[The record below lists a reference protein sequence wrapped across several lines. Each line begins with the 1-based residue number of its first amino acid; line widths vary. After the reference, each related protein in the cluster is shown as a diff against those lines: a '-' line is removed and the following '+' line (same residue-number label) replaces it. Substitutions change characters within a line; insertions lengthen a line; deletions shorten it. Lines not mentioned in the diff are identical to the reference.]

1 MADDEQSIETEE
13 DKRSFVEASIDTEDE
28 KRDDQV
34 ESQGG
39 EIVDGV
45 EGGTPSFEKLPI
57 QDESEIDQGNPSV
70 LVAAAMSSQRQG
82 NKRIESHTKCVGYEP
97 PVAGDSQSFDD
108 TSAAHAS
115 IDANLWENYDDTS
128 QGGSTDMD
136 RSLSVQVDA
145 RYLGEAHTN
154 SDDNGEDSSTK
165 LAEESGHTDDGYV
178 PDAEVTEEE
187 YASRIK
193 NDDARKI
200 RFLDGY
206 VPDAELTEEEHPKKI
221 PKKKE
226 GVVAIP
232 RVTENASIDEGYVP
246 DDTLT
251 EEERVETLNTCVQ
264 VIDGYFPD
272 GHTTLREAEEEDDH
286 FHDKAS
292 IDDAYMLSDVLTEEE
307 GVETHNM
314 SVQGIDAGYLA
325 GHTPLIDSDEDDDQ
339 CYDKAGVTNAVVS
352 KEWLVGEELSQNDG
366 IGKIDSAM
374 KESFQ
379 DLSATT
385 GTTMDS
391 ASNVS
396 TLEGAE
402 EALSKEEHRTT
413 AEASDVRDNA
423 CREQTAPDGDDG
435 PSLHGGGTQEGDVED
450 DVIVR
455 SDLVATPTA
464 SQQDQDESEAQGVT
478 TTGAAS
484 LGMHGTDE
492 FDSGE
497 MKIDERS
504 FRNDVIDQ
512 NRSRGEIE
520 SNAVTTPKDTK
531 INEDRATDV
540 VPGVDTSGRQLE
552 VEPARNLEQ
561 AKIAEANVT
570 VDEIADATQLTTG
583 DVLSNTSEISL
594 LDNALEFKSV
604 SGDRTTQHDDIEDF
618 SRWTFNQLRNKL
630 YEMKIPVRREW
641 RKKDL
646 VDWFQNHFAN
656 HVHSMKTQ
664 NLTSLEVER
673 SAILEDEQKA
683 DSNAES
689 GDDSLK
695 PKAASIT
702 FNKQA
707 VSASIS
713 SMRKPETSSTSVRR
727 SARGRKP
734 SLKSVL
740 IQGVQHD
747 NTPISELSN
756 AAHSETDEDSR
767 QEQNS
772 ASKTEEKCKRSSN
785 DGPSPGVP
793 TAIVTRRMK
802 GRTYPS
808 LPVVPEGR
816 IVEGTTVDS
825 GLAAKSTAV
834 TDVFETDQK
843 VKSNEAES
851 ARSGK
856 GTPLNRQGDESASD
870 NASVAPRT
878 RREKSVAANTYVS
891 IASETGVCTS
901 AKLENKEVP
910 PKGGSGRQRKKVDEG
925 SSIASTRRSTRS
937 LASTVNDPASLGTR
951 QSNRRAKK

>member
-1 MADDEQSIETEE
+1 MTTMGAASLGMHGTDEFDS
-13 DKRSFVEASIDTEDE
+13 
-28 KRDDQV
+28 
-34 ESQGG
+34 G
-39 EIVDGV
+39 E
-45 EGGTPSFEKLPI
+45 
-57 QDESEIDQGNPSV
+57 
-70 LVAAAMSSQRQG
+70 M
-82 NKRIESHTKCVGYEP
+82 
-97 PVAGDSQSFDD
+97 
-108 TSAAHAS
+108 
-115 IDANLWENYDDTS
+115 
-128 QGGSTDMD
+128 
-136 RSLSVQVDA
+136 
-145 RYLGEAHTN
+145 
-154 SDDNGEDSSTK
+154 
-165 LAEESGHTDDGYV
+165 
-178 PDAEVTEEE
+178 
-187 YASRIK
+187 
-193 NDDARKI
+193 KI
-200 RFLDGY
+200 
-206 VPDAELTEEEHPKKI
+206 
-221 PKKKE
+221 
-226 GVVAIP
+226 
-232 RVTENASIDEGYVP
+232 
-246 DDTLT
+246 
-251 EEERVETLNTCVQ
+251 
-264 VIDGYFPD
+264 
-272 GHTTLREAEEEDDH
+272 
-286 FHDKAS
+286 
-292 IDDAYMLSDVLTEEE
+292 
-307 GVETHNM
+307 
-314 SVQGIDAGYLA
+314 
-325 GHTPLIDSDEDDDQ
+325 
-339 CYDKAGVTNAVVS
+339 
-352 KEWLVGEELSQNDG
+352 ELSQNDG
-366 IGKIDSAM
+366 IEKIDSAM

-435 PSLHGGGTQEGDVED
+435 SSLHGGGTQEGDVED
-450 DVIVR
+450 DVIMR

-478 TTGAAS
+478 TMGAAS
-484 LGMHGTDE
+484 LGMHGMDE

-512 NRSRGEIE
+512 NRSRSEIE

-531 INEDRATDV
+531 INEDRAADV

-646 VDWFQNHFAN
+646 VDWLKNHFAN

-683 DSNAES
+683 DSNADS

-702 FNKQA
+702 FKKQA

-727 SARGRKP
+727 SARGMKP
-734 SLKSVL
+734 SLKSAL
-740 IQGVQHD
+740 IQ
-747 NTPISELSN
+747 
-756 AAHSETDEDSR
+756 
-767 QEQNS
+767 
-772 ASKTEEKCKRSSN
+772 
-785 DGPSPGVP
+785 
-793 TAIVTRRMK
+793 MK
-802 GRTYPS
+802 
-808 LPVVPEGR
+808 
-816 IVEGTTVDS
+816 
-825 GLAAKSTAV
+825 
-834 TDVFETDQK
+834 
-843 VKSNEAES
+843 AES